1 MHRSGRLSRPVSFP
15 IQPSCAPWPMLWRFD
30 TTGSPPWLFSAG
42 RLGSSRNLP
51 AAAPDQPG
59 YWRPVLTIPYAHL
72 HRKGVSQIKTK
83 EGTGLKRLNV
93 NISEELHRRFKS
105 ATAAQ
110 GLEMTDVILEWIQKY
125 VDKNGLA
132 TP

>member
-1 MHRSGRLSRPVSFP
+1 M
-15 IQPSCAPWPMLWRFD
+15 
-30 TTGSPPWLFSAG
+30 
-42 RLGSSRNLP
+42 
-51 AAAPDQPG
+51 
-59 YWRPVLTIPYAHL
+59 
-72 HRKGVSQIKTK
+72 TK

-125 VDKNGLA
+125 VDQNGLV
-132 TP
+132 TPRKSRRA

>member
-1 MHRSGRLSRPVSFP
+1 MRP
-15 IQPSCAPWPMLWRFD
+15 IRA
-30 TTGSPPWLFSAG
+30 
-42 RLGSSRNLP
+42 
-51 AAAPDQPG
+51 
-59 YWRPVLTIPYAHL
+59 
-72 HRKGVSQIKTK
+72 K
-83 EGTGLKRLNV
+83 EGTGIKRLNV

-132 TP
+132 APKKGRRA

>member
-1 MHRSGRLSRPVSFP
+1 MTVS
-15 IQPSCAPWPMLWRFD
+15 
-30 TTGSPPWLFSAG
+30 
-42 RLGSSRNLP
+42 

-59 YWRPVLTIPYAHL
+59 HWRQVLTIPYAHL
-72 HRKGVSQIKTK
+72 QRKEVSQIKTK

-110 GLEMTDVILEWIQKY
+110 GLEMTDLILEWIQKY
-125 VDKNGLA
+125 VDKNGLVA
-132 TP
+132 PKKGRRT